1 MPLAMLQRLL
11 LVALLGW
18 CLVDGALNLI
28 SFAVDPA
35 DRDRIVATT
44 EEGLAQSAD
53 GGRTW
58 TQIEGP
64 QLSLLSW
71 DEKSGLWG
79 ADRNGVVHRLP
90 RTDEGWTRSG
100 ALPGAPEALL
110 AQDGA
115 LYAAASSPDGVT
127 GIYRSSDG
135 KSWKLL
141 YRDGGALRR
150 FPTPTA
156 RRGVAGVRRRP
167 CHARGHFAVHQHRW
181 RRP

>member
-58 TQIEGP
+58 MQIEGP

-141 YRDGGALRR
+141 YRDGGA
-150 FPTPTA
+150 
-156 RRGVAGVRRRP
+156 
-167 CHARGHFAVHQHRW
+167 
-181 RRP
+181 